1 VRKHLKENKKPYI
14 ILSAAMTIDG
24 KIASKSGDPDLSDE
38 QDWKEVHK
46 LRTQV
51 DAIMV
56 GKGTILKDDPKLHIK
71 YYEHNGYHRVILD
84 SSLSIPISSKVITY
98 RPEVYPTIICTT
110 ENVDQKKIK
119 QFEKKNVAIVTSGR
133 EKRVDIQALLPRLYD
148 LGIKSILLEGGG
160 TLNWGFVEL
169 GLINEMRLTIAPWII
184 GGETAVSLVEG
195 IGFERMKNA
204 LKFDLISVN
213 ARENYVTLNYKKKN
227 EK

>member
-1 VRKHLKENKKPYI
+1 
-14 ILSAAMTIDG
+14 MTIDG